1 VTDADLARRLSMAV
15 GGAIEVERV
24 TPEIA
29 RVHTPFLF
37 ADGDELVIRL
47 RELPSANGRRYE
59 WTDLAHTI
67 MHLSYWMEVD
77 ALGEGKRGQ
86 LLEEALGRLGIR
98 NEDGELILDATTE
111 DLGGTLLQFAQGLLQ
126 VADLEYLSQERV
138 RSTFVDDLRRLLGDR
153 FGERAQ
159 LDYVDAERDPQSLY
173 KLTCLLNHAPRPVAV
188 LAIPNDDACRDATIA
203 LQQFRAWGRRLFAT
217 GVFEE
222 QESINRTVLARFTN
236 VVDKGFSSLAG
247 NEGDIL
253 GYLEEALGE

>member
-1 VTDADLARRLSMAV
+1 VTDAELARRLSMAV
-15 GGAIEVERV
+15 GGAIEIERV

-47 RELPSANGRRYE
+47 RELPSANGSRYE

-67 MHLSYWMEVD
+67 MHLSYWMDVD

-138 RSTFVDDLRRLLGDR
+138 RSTFVDDLKRLLSER
-153 FGERAQ
+153 FGQRAQ
-159 LDYVDAERDPQSLY
+159 FDYVDERDPQELY
-173 KLTCLLNHAPRPVAV
+173 RLTCLLNHAPRPVAV

-203 LQQFRAWGRRLFAT
+203 LQQFRTWGRRLFAT

-222 QESINRTVLARFTN
+222 QESINRKVLARFTD

-247 NEGDIL
+247 NESEIIS
-253 GYLEEALGE
+253 YLEESLPQ

>member
-1 VTDADLARRLSMAV
+1 MTDAELARRLSMAV
-15 GGAIEVERV
+15 GGAIEIERV

-67 MHLSYWMEVD
+67 MHLSYWMDVD

-138 RSTFVDDLRRLLGDR
+138 RSTFVDDLKRLLSER
-153 FGERAQ
+153 FGQRAQ
-159 LDYVDAERDPQSLY
+159 FDYVDERDPQELY
-173 KLTCLLNHAPRPVAV
+173 RLTCLLNHAPRPVAV

-203 LQQFRAWGRRLFAT
+203 LQQFRTWGRRLFAT

-222 QESINRTVLARFTN
+222 QESINRKVLARFTD

-247 NEGDIL
+247 NESEIIS
-253 GYLEEALGE
+253 YLEESLPQ

>member
-1 VTDADLARRLSMAV
+1 VTDAELARRLSMAV
-15 GGAIEVERV
+15 GGAIEIERV

-47 RELPSANGRRYE
+47 RELPGANGRRYE

-67 MHLSYWMEVD
+67 MHLSYWMDVD
-77 ALGEGKRGQ
+77 ALDEGRRGQ
-86 LLEEALGRLGIR
+86 LLEEALGHLGIR
-98 NEDGELILDATTE
+98 NEQGELILNATAE

-126 VADLEYLSQERV
+126 VADLEYLTQEPV
-138 RSTFVDDLRRLLGDR
+138 RSTFLDDLRRLLDDR
-153 FGERAQ
+153 FGERAHF
-159 LDYVDAERDPQSLY
+159 DYVDAERDPQGLY
-173 KLTCLLNHAPRPVAV
+173 GLTCLLNHAPRPVAV

-203 LQQFRAWGRRLFAT
+203 LQQFRTWGRRLFAT

-222 QESINRTVLARFTN
+222 QESINRKVLARFTD

-247 NEGDIL
+247 NEPEIIS
-253 GYLEEALGE
+253 YLEESLPQ